1 MHTIVDRICGEVL
14 GTISDQDLHILQEV
28 LTDEGPFDTDYYLQ
42 EGTLE
47 LLSQAGLSPDSML
60 LLKDSLEH
68 RNGELEFGWERT
80 SDSPTAVIGQIVEQ
94 YGHPVG
100 GCKVELY
107 QGERNQ
113 FWSFTRSDGKFEVA
127 LAPASAGTF
136 SLRLSG
142 LEDVELW
149 LGEVDIEAGIVADA
163 GTLEVAAVDPPEAAG
178 DAISPDAVPVVM
190 AE

>member
-14 GTISDQDLHILQEV
+14 GTISDQDLHILREV
-28 LTDEGPFDTDYYLQ
+28 LADEGPFDTDYYLQ

-60 LLKDSLEH
+60 VLKDSLEH
-68 RNGELEFGWERT
+68 RNGELEFGWERN
-80 SDSPTAVIGQIVEQ
+80 SDSPTAVLGQVVEQ

-107 QGERNQ
+107 QGTRNQ
-113 FWSFTRSDGKFEVA
+113 FWSYTRTDGKFEVP
-127 LAPASAGTF
+127 LAPNSAGTF
-136 SLRLSG
+136 RMRLSG

-149 LGEVDIEAGIVADA
+149 LGEVDIEAGIAEDA
-163 GTLEVAAVDPPEAAG
+163 GTIEVAAVDPPEAAV
-178 DAISPDAVPVVM
+178 DAVSPDAVPIVV